1 MLRLFGEQK
10 IFYSIHFLRQRRDRV
25 EFLIFEIINFR
36 APFSAI
42 FGDDYAEL
50 SSLRGAAIKKQEFEE
65 VEQTSEYMET
75 HYYQQTEL

>member
-1 MLRLFGEQK
+1 MTSSK
-10 IFYSIHFLRQRRDRV
+10 
-25 EFLIFEIINFR
+25 
-36 APFSAI
+36 AAI